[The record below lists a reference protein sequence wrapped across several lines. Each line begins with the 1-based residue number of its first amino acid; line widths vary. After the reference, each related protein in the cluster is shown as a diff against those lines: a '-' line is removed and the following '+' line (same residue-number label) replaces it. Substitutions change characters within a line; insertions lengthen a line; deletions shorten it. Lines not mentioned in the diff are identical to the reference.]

1 MRPRIC
7 CLCLRKSEK
16 KNEFRSWWQ
25 EFRRKETQNPFNYST
40 FDDNI
45 RKLIKQKNAQSMKCR
60 RESGQA
66 VATWCYIILLTMD
79 GVQHLVRRVIG
90 CRICASLAKFLWWKI
105 DDGHEAFFLSIIHWS
120 NLLQTETQVWFVLFF
135 LRHANMKLWFL
146 CNELNYISELFWSRW
161 FKYMQIFFN
170 LRFNWFHMQTFTLR
184 SVRFFF
190 LFFFQAEASR
200 ETYLP
205 SELNWRKSTLFPLRI
220 SIHKT

>member
-66 VATWCYIILLTMD
+66 VAT
-79 GVQHLVRRVIG
+79 
-90 CRICASLAKFLWWKI
+90 
-105 DDGHEAFFLSIIHWS
+105 
-120 NLLQTETQVWFVLFF
+120 
-135 LRHANMKLWFL
+135 
-146 CNELNYISELFWSRW
+146 
-161 FKYMQIFFN
+161 
-170 LRFNWFHMQTFTLR
+170 
-184 SVRFFF
+184 
-190 LFFFQAEASR
+190 
-200 ETYLP
+200 
-205 SELNWRKSTLFPLRI
+205 
-220 SIHKT
+220 